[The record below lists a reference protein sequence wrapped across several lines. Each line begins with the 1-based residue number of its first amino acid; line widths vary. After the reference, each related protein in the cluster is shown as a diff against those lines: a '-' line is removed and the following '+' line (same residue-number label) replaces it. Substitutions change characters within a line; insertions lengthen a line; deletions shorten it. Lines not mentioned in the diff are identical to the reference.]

1 MLRLLAIAIACL
13 GLAGC
18 IAGGGTVPTVKLVPG
33 TQNPADVV
41 AVKYKK
47 PAGGGPFPAVV
58 LLHGCGGWYGN
69 NIDQWSDW
77 FVARGYAALAVDS
90 FGTRNIDSVCTF
102 NRDMVTIIERV
113 GDAYG
118 ALAWLDAQPD
128 VDASRV
134 VVMGFSFGGTT
145 TVASVSSGNADFFAE
160 ELGPHRFRAGVALYP
175 WCGGA
180 GSHPKPYAPLV
191 VVTGS
196 KDTWTPPA
204 QCLNW
209 TKDDNGQGDNPVEVN
224 VIPGAV
230 HSFDVSAWNGRPVG
244 ARTGATG
251 HMLIPDANAT
261 AQARRIVAEF
271 LQRRAGLP

>member
-47 PAGGGPFPAVV
+47 PAGGGPFP
-58 LLHGCGGWYGN
+58 
-69 NIDQWSDW
+69 
-77 FVARGYAALAVDS
+77 AVDS

-196 KDTWTPPA
+196 EDTWTPPA